1 MNYQKLKKVS
11 IENGDGVRV
20 SLFVSGCRR
29 HCPKCHNPE
38 AWDFNSGE
46 KFTRRVMMMTLYEC
60 EKDGISGL
68 SILGGEPLEKENVR
82 DVALLIQAF
91 RGRFGKSKT
100 IWLYTGFTY
109 EYLLELI
116 GTSTKEHAYWAKV
129 ILENI
134 DVLVDGEYVDEKRVP
149 PGSQFYGSSN
159 QRIIHLENGNIVTP

>member
-38 AWDFNSGE
+38 AWDFDSGE
-46 KFTRRVMMMTLYEC
+46 KFTRQVMMMTLDEC

-82 DVALLIQAF
+82 DVALLIRAF
-91 RGRFGKSKT
+91 RGKFGKTKT
-100 IWLYTGFTY
+100 IWLYTGFNFENLSTY
-109 EYLLELI
+109 RRI
-116 GTSTKEHAYWAKV
+116 STKEDAYWVGV
-129 ILENI
+129 ILDNI
-134 DVLVDGEYVDEKRVP
+134 DVLVDGEYVDELRIP

-159 QRIIHLENGNIVTP
+159 QRIIHLENGHIITP

>member
-46 KFTRRVMMMTLYEC
+46 KFTRQVMMMTLAEC

-82 DVALLIQAF
+82 DVALLIRAF

-100 IWLYTGFTY
+100 IWLYTGFVY
-109 EYLLELI
+109 EKLALYRRL
-116 GTSTKEHAYWAKV
+116 STRETAYWVGV
-129 ILENI
+129 ILDNI
-134 DVLVDGEYVDEKRVP
+134 DVLVDGEYVDELRVP

-159 QRIIHLENGNIVTP
+159 QRIIHLENGHIVTP